1 METKVGHELLKHKKE
16 VIQGFKEAFDLA
28 MDLEK
33 HPEKLKKLP
42 RKGIL
47 VRTKRG
53 RMIIPTN
60 GGKTL
65 LL

>member
-28 MDLEK
+28 IDLEN

-53 RMIIPTN
+53 RMIIPAN

>member
-1 METKVGHELLKHKKE
+1 METKVGSDLLKHKKE
-16 VIQGFKEAFDLA
+16 VIEGFREAFDLLK
-28 MDLEK
+28 DLEK
-33 HPEKLKKLP
+33 HPEKLEKLP
-42 RKGIL
+42 RRGIL
-47 VRTKRG
+47 VKTKRG

>member
-1 METKVGHELLKHKKE
+1 METKVGSELLKHKKE
-16 VIQGFKEAFDLA
+16 VIEGFREAFDLLK
-28 MDLEK
+28 DLEE

-42 RKGIL
+42 RKGVL
-47 VRTKRG
+47 VKTKRG

>member
-1 METKVGHELLKHKKE
+1 METKVGSELLKHKKE
-16 VIQGFKEAFDLA
+16 VIEGFREAFDLLK
-28 MDLEK
+28 DLEK

-42 RKGIL
+42 RKGVL
-47 VRTKRG
+47 VKTKRG